1 MTSSPSQAP
10 AAGKSPSTV
19 PDGLALFRHWLET
32 EGAKGWDALDTAPDS
47 GYEKVW
53 RAWLRSLGDVGM
65 SAKEDPP
72 PPPPPQGKNKGEAP
86 APPKSEK
93 QTTETHATS
102 KHASRL
108 SLCKKK
114 KTDN

>member
-72 PPPPPQGKNKGEAP
+72 SP
-86 APPKSEK
+86 APPERQSQGEGPRL
-93 QTTETHATS
+93 ATG
-102 KHASRL
+102 HRR
-108 SLCKKK
+108 
-114 KTDN
+114 

>member
-72 PPPPPQGKNKGEAP
+72 PPPPPQGKTKAKTRARQQATAP
-86 APPKSEK
+86 AVQNFPRPR
-93 QTTETHATS
+93 AGPM
-102 KHASRL
+102 
-108 SLCKKK
+108 
-114 KTDN
+114 

>member
-53 RAWLRSLGDVGM
+53 RAWLRSLR
-65 SAKEDPP
+65 
-72 PPPPPQGKNKGEAP
+72 
-86 APPKSEK
+86 SEEHTSELQSRQYLVCRLLLEKKK
-93 QTTETHATS
+93 QTKTTQCVTNAPSRPTNPTLLMRTENHG
-102 KHASRL
+102 
-108 SLCKKK
+108 
-114 KTDN
+114 